1 MRGRYSA
8 LSILAL
14 ATGVTGGI
22 LLERLHLNPADM
34 AGSDGPEVLY
44 WVAPMDP
51 NFRQPGPGKSPM
63 GMDLIPVYAG
73 QEPTGDPA
81 EVTLSAAEINA
92 IGVRTALAQVSEI
105 SHRIETVGFVG
116 YDEHLTSHVHTRV
129 DGWIEVLNVRA
140 VGDQVRKG
148 DVLFEVFS
156 PEFALASYDFIR
168 SKNEGLGISLEA
180 ARTKLRSHGATEN
193 QIAEIEETGE
203 VARRIRVEAPRDG
216 VVIGLAAADGMF
228 LQPGTQAVSITDLS
242 EVWLIVDVF
251 ERDIA
256 RMTDDMRAIARFEHL
271 PGRTFEGKIDY
282 VYPELDPKTRTLPV
296 RLRFDNAEGLLR
308 PNMFG
313 TVSLLPT
320 QSRTAL
326 TVPSEA
332 IIRTGA
338 AERVIL
344 KTGEGTF
351 IPRLVTTGLRDN
363 FGGGGRTEVVQG
375 LAPGEEVVASAQFL
389 IDSES
394 ALNAGLMRMAP
405 TDDAPAR
412 GAGELVALDRDA
424 RIATIRHDNLESLDW
439 PAMTSSFPVRADVAL
454 DRLTPGTQV
463 AFRAAR
469 GADGLLGLIDLGNDD
484 GIAATGNGKVMA
496 VTADGKLTLSH
507 DPIPELGWPAM
518 EMDMPVAG
526 FDPAT
531 VPLDAPVEFDLSK
544 GDDGLF
550 TIVAV
555 RADGMDTAPA
565 MTMDMTKSAPMSDVA
580 PAIAVTGIIDALNQI
595 NRMATITHGPIVEIG
610 MPGMTM
616 DFAIEEGLDLA
627 GLPLGT
633 ETMLSFSR
641 PDGMTMVLSAAEPMT
656 PPVIVSGTIDAVDV
670 DARMA
675 TISHGPIMEI
685 GTTGMT
691 MGFALDPS
699 LDPKALPIGVEAE
712 LTFAR
717 PDGMTM
723 ILKEV
728 EPIQPPMEVSGTV
741 NSIDMDTGMANITHG
756 PMTEIGMPGMTMDF
770 AVDGSLDPASLPV
783 GTEVTLLLHR
793 NADFSM
799 TLVGARAPEVT
810 Q

>member
-14 ATGVTGGI
+14 AAGVAGGI
-22 LLERLHLNPADM
+22 YLERLYFNPAGM
-34 AGSDGPEVLY
+34 AADGGPEVLY

-63 GMDLIPVYAG
+63 GMDLIPVFAG
-73 QEPTGDPA
+73 QEPSGDPA
-81 EVTLSAAEINA
+81 EVTVSAAEINA

-140 VGDQVRKG
+140 VGDPVQAG
-148 DVLFEVFS
+148 DILFEMFS
-156 PEFALASYDFIR
+156 PQIGSASSDLVRAVEAGNPRI
-168 SKNEGLGISLEA
+168 LDA
-180 ARTKLRSHGATEN
+180 ARSNLRSLGMSDA
-193 QIAEIEETGE
+193 QIARTEQSGVLARNIEIT
-203 VARRIRVEAPRDG
+203 APQSG
-216 VVIGLAAADGMF
+216 VVINLAAADGMF

-242 EVWLIVDVF
+242 AVWLIVDVF

-256 RMTDDMRAIARFEHL
+256 RMTDEMRAIARFEHL
-271 PGRTFEGKIDY
+271 PGRTFEGEIDY
-282 VYPELDPKTRTLPV
+282 VYPELDPQTRTLPV
-296 RLRFDNAEGLLR
+296 RLRFDNSEGLLR

-313 TVSLLPT
+313 TVSLIPA

-332 IIRTGA
+332 IIRTGS

-351 IPRLVTTGLRDN
+351 LPRLITTGLRDN

-394 ALNAGLMRMAP
+394 ALNAGLIRMAP
-405 TDDAPAR
+405 TDEAPAR
-412 GAGELVALDRDA
+412 GTGELVALDVET
-424 RIATIRHDNLESLDW
+424 RIATIQHSRLESLDW
-439 PAMTSSFPVRADVAL
+439 PAMTSRFPVHADVAL
-454 DRLTPGTQV
+454 DRLALGTQV

-469 GADGLLGLIDLGNDD
+469 GADGLLGLLELGSDD
-484 GIAATGNGKVMA
+484 GIAATGNGTVTA
-496 VTADGKLTLSH
+496 VTADGKLSLSH

-518 EMDMPVAG
+518 QMDMPVAG

-555 RADGMDTAPA
+555 RTDGMEPAPA
-565 MTMDMTKSAPMSDVA
+565 MEMAEAIPMADEAPPIVVSG
-580 PAIAVTGIIDALNQI
+580 TIDALDAAT
-595 NRMATITHGPIVEIG
+595 RTATITHGPITEIG

-616 DFAIEEGLDLA
+616 GFAIEE
-627 GLPLGT
+627 T
-633 ETMLSFSR
+633 
-641 PDGMTMVLSAAEPMT
+641 
-656 PPVIVSGTIDAVDV
+656 
-670 DARMA
+670 
-675 TISHGPIMEI
+675 
-685 GTTGMT
+685 
-691 MGFALDPS
+691 LDPS
-699 LDPKALPIGVEAE
+699 TLPIGVEAD

-723 ILKEV
+723 ILKAADPV
-728 EPIQPPMEVSGTV
+728 MPPMEVSGTI
-741 NSIDMDTGMANITHG
+741 NSVDTTAGMANISHG

-770 AVDGSLDPASLPV
+770 ALDESLDPASLPLD
-783 GTEVTLLLHR
+783 TEVTLLLHR
-793 NADFSM
+793 NPDFSM
-799 TLVGARAPEVT
+799 TLVGTRVQEVL